1 MNADSKRLAVP
12 AAAGSS
18 TGTSP
23 FASYPSLRG
32 RTVFITGGSS
42 GIGADLV
49 VAFARQGARVGF
61 TGRSAKAAGEVL
73 DATASAE
80 FRPMFLQSDATDVDA
95 LRAAVSRTENE
106 LGDIGVLI
114 NNVAN
119 DERHDWSRVS
129 AEAFDRLVAIN
140 LRPHFFAAQA
150 AVPGMLRLGGGSIV
164 NIGSTSWMIKGAGY
178 PVYATCK
185 SATVGLTRSLARECG
200 RHSIRVNTL
209 TPGWIMTPK
218 QLDKWVD
225 AEGERE
231 MDRNQCLPGRIGGAD
246 VSRLALFLASDDSR
260 MITAQDF
267 IIDAGWT

>member
-1 MNADSKRLAVP
+1 MNPESRKP
-12 AAAGSS
+12 AAPTSAGSS
-18 TGTSP
+18 TGSSP

-49 VAFARQGARVGF
+49 VAFAQQGARVGF

-73 DATASAE
+73 EATASCE
-80 FRPMFLQSDATDVDA
+80 SRPIFLQSDATDVDA
-95 LRAAVSRTENE
+95 LRAAVGQIQRESGE
-106 LGDIGVLI
+106 IGVLI

-129 AEAFDRLVAIN
+129 AEAFDRFVAIN

-150 AVPGMLRLGGGSIV
+150 TMPSMLRLGGGSIV
-164 NIGSTSWMIKGAGY
+164 NVGSTSWMIKGAGY

-185 SATVGLTRSLARECG
+185 SAMVGLTRSLARECG
-200 RHSIRVNTL
+200 RHRIRVNTL

-225 AEGERE
+225 AEGERD
-231 MDRNQCLPGRIGGAD
+231 MDRNQCLPGRIVGAD
-246 VSRLALFLASDDSR
+246 VARLALFLASDDSQ